1 MAASTAPA
9 PATEVPTAPLAPAPS
24 PFPGDP
30 AGATEAAFPNY
41 PEITAPDPA
50 AVAAES
56 TSPSPSPITLKLP
69 VIEA

>member
-1 MAASTAPA
+1 MAASTASA
-9 PATEVPTAPLAPAPS
+9 PAAEAPIVPIAPAFD
-24 PFPGDP
+24 PFSGDP

-41 PEITAPDPA
+41 PKITAPDPA

-56 TSPSPSPITLKLP
+56 TSPSPITLKLP

>member
-9 PATEVPTAPLAPAPS
+9 PAIEVPIAPAFD

-30 AGATEAAFPNY
+30 AGATEALFPNY
-41 PEITAPDPA
+41 PKITAPDPA

-56 TSPSPSPITLKLP
+56 TSPIAPK
-69 VIEA
+69 

>member
-41 PEITAPDPA
+41 PKITAPDPA